1 VVFVNP
7 RGELLL
13 RLRGNQSELP
23 FPSMW
28 DLIGGAIEGGETHAD
43 AIVRETKEELLL
55 RLTGHVY
62 WREIEGLVRIH
73 VYIASL
79 DTPAESL
86 TLTEG
91 ERVAWFSPAA
101 AQELP
106 LVPYMHQLLQA
117 FIESDAAALVR
128 GQQT

>member
-13 RLRGNQSELP
+13 RLRGDQPDLP

-28 DLIGGAIEGGETHAD
+28 DLIGGAIEAGETHAD
-43 AIVRETKEELLL
+43 AIVRETEEELLL
-55 RLTGHVY
+55 RLAGHVY

-73 VYIASL
+73 VYVASL

-91 ERVAWFSPAA
+91 ERVAWFSPMA
-101 AQELP
+101 AQQLP

-117 FIESDAAALVR
+117 FMESDAGSLVR
-128 GQQT
+128 GRQS